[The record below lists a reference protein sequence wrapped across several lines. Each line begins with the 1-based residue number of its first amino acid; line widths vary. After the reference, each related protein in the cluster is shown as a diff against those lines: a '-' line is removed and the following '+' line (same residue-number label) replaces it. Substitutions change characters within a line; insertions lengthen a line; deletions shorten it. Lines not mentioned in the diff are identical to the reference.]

1 MREIPFSLSQIVLPS
16 KAIRNERILDTLTM
30 QANSGVF
37 RNVDSYLEAYQKK
50 VQNQESFDCGL

>member
-1 MREIPFSLSQIVLPS
+1 MLPS